1 MLRLYTKYLV
11 WYDKLPETLRLGRN
25 FTPYVLFVHMY
36 YHFTIILLFWPFK
49 GLEILGTALL
59 PRNIC
64 AEAADAI
71 GSLVKSYA
79 RLYTLQRTPSFVPYF
94 VLTAAIVHLASNI
107 SITYASPITAEREG
121 PESAKRT
128 GFSALGDLKEDVT
141 ALEEMAQCHPFAR
154 KALSILSYLTQAW
167 KVDIEVEVGDISLQE
182 CIEICR
188 PYDQRLQY
196 DSTSRIG
203 GEDFI
208 SDIKKR
214 QGTNSMMQTTTD
226 CPEHGLF
233 SPFVQL
239 RDRMTVTQEALR
251 QAGFAHVT

>member
-208 SDIKKR
+208 LTSKNVKEQI
-214 QGTNSMMQTTTD
+214 Q
-226 CPEHGLF
+226 
-233 SPFVQL
+233 
-239 RDRMTVTQEALR
+239 
-251 QAGFAHVT
+251 